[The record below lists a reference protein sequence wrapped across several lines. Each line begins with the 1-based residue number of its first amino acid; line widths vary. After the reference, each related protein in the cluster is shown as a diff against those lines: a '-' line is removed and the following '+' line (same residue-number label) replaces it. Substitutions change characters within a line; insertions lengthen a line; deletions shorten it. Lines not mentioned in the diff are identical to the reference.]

1 MAFVEHMDHEIGKV
15 LDTIKKLGIAKDT
28 LITFSSDNGGSIPHA
43 ATNDPWR
50 GGKQEHWEGGIR
62 VPTCAVWPG
71 KIPITQTDEWGITM
85 DLLPTFAEIA
95 GVQVRNEIEGQSL
108 APIWLKGK
116 KGDPNR
122 TLIWVRR
129 EGNFRYQGRAYYAIR
144 EGDWKLLQNHPFEP
158 MQLVNLKED
167 PSEQSPKPATHPIAR
182 KLIKKLML
190 HLQKSGDMPWQK

>member
-1 MAFVEHMDHEIGKV
+1 MDHEIGKV
-15 LDTIKKLGIAKDT
+15 LDAVKKLGIAKDT

-71 KIPITQTDEWGITM
+71 KIPVSKTDELGITM
-85 DLLPTFAEIA
+85 DLFPTFAEIA
-95 GVQVRNEIEGQSL
+95 GIEVKNEIEGKSL
-108 APIWLKGK
+108 APIWLNGK

-167 PSEQSPKPATHPIAR
+167 PAEQNPKPATHPIAR
-182 KLIKKLML
+182 KLIGKLML